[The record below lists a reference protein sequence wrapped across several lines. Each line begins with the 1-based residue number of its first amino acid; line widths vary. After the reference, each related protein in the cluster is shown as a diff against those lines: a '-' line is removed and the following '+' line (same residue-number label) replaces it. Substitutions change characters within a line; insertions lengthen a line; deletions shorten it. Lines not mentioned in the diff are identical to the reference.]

1 MIQFHIFV
9 GRLIKD
15 MVNNKFILNKFGFMG
30 AEFLKEID
38 QHAVI
43 VNVKAKTEIVREGQ
57 KNKFIPFLIKGS
69 VRVFTLN
76 DGRELVYYYIRN
88 NDSCMMTFTSIFTD
102 YVSRVYA
109 VAEEDSEI
117 MLIPVSVIHEWL
129 IRFPEI
135 NRVFYNEY
143 DKRFSDVMNMV
154 NDAVFHRLDKRVL
167 NYIRQQISLT
177 GNNPVKLTHRE
188 IASNL
193 GTSREVVSR
202 VLKKIENEGEILQ
215 TKEGIKVPMSD
226 GISMIQ

>member
-1 MIQFHIFV
+1 
-9 GRLIKD
+9 
-15 MVNNKFILNKFGFMG
+15 MG

-69 VRVFTLN
+69 VRVFALN

-88 NDSCMMTFTSIFTD
+88 SDSCMMTFTSIFTD
-102 YVSRVYA
+102 YISRVYA

-117 MLIPVSVIHEWL
+117 MLIPVSVVHEWL

-135 NRVFYNEY
+135 NRVFYHEY

-215 TKEGIKVPMSD
+215 TKEGIKVLMND